1 MSENQG
7 SLRAVSSY
15 ELTREIQ
22 PTSANLFAACR
33 IKGKLVAKHVPTN
46 AEVQGELISIFR
58 GQEDMF
64 REGVTTEIDFDGSW
78 KPDEDELLFIPVPA
92 EAEIFKEAV
101 DSNTASV
108 DEIETQNFAEEGI
121 KALFMGISGKGETRI
136 LVQRFTSHQILDR
149 KFLLHLWENAFRRLE
164 DTAFT
169 LDTNLTCIIEEGL
182 IKFKSQHKLR
192 SIIDLREIYRE
203 ATDQEVKDF
212 AKHPKLHIADTRAF
226 LDAAN
231 QPSRKLIK
239 AVLSD
244 ETLDKYETKN
254 IRTAAKKTG
263 LEINVRGGK
272 IVMPSESKDIR
283 ALLQFLT
290 EGRYLGPLS
299 GQAYISN
306 SHRPAD

>member
-1 MSENQG
+1 M
-7 SLRAVSSY
+7 
-15 ELTREIQ
+15 T
-22 PTSANLFAACR
+22 
-33 IKGKLVAKHVPTN
+33 
-46 AEVQGELISIFR
+46 
-58 GQEDMF
+58 
-64 REGVTTEIDFDGSW
+64 
-78 KPDEDELLFIPVPA
+78 
-92 EAEIFKEAV
+92 
-101 DSNTASV
+101 
-108 DEIETQNFAEEGI
+108 
-121 KALFMGISGKGETRI
+121 
-136 LVQRFTSHQILDR
+136 HQILSR
-149 KFLLHLWENAFRRLE
+149 KFLLHLQGNAFRRLK

-169 LDTNLTCIIEEGL
+169 LDTSLTCIIEEGL

-212 AKHPKLHIADTRAF
+212 AEHSKLHIADMGAF
-226 LDAAN
+226 LEAAN

-244 ETLDKYETKN
+244 ETLDKYETTS
-254 IRTAAKKTG
+254 ISTAAEKTG